1 MRCCAPVSPICVKL
15 EFEQENRIRM
25 NRACKRIAMER
36 TVPQGLKPGV
46 ILDAL
51 RGAEAPLFHGAARSG
66 HWRQSKW
73 EGSDGR
79 STSGAKARIASGAFI
94 AALKALRHPKARPCG
109 AAGSRALS
117 KPNRGSNYIATF
129 GSLPGPILA
138 EPIDRGGARTPRTG
152 RRLSAVLIV
161 LLAVMLVLSGLAGG
175 QAAKYPQTIV
185 FMTDFGVVDD
195 SVAICRGVMYSIMP
209 EVRIVD
215 LTHQVTPFS
224 IRDGARF
231 LYGATPY
238 YPGGTVFVVVVDPG
252 VGSVRKAIVAKSKR
266 GQYFVLPDNGLLTLV
281 EQRDGIEGV
290 REITNTDWMIGS
302 KLSSTFHGRDIFSP
316 VGAHVAR
323 GEDWTKVGPEM
334 AVASLVRL
342 ELKAARVDER
352 GVTAEVIATDGPFGN
367 LVTNLDGE
375 GFLKLG
381 YARGQEVPVRIDG
394 KEMKIKFVR
403 TFSDVALGQPLLYI
417 DSRGRL
423 GLAVNQ
429 GSFAAGYGVK
439 PPVELWIPRAG
450 K

>member
-1 MRCCAPVSPICVKL
+1 MTVAFLLIPRD
-15 EFEQENRIRM
+15 
-25 NRACKRIAMER
+25 R
-36 TVPQGLKPGV
+36 TASAQPANGRKCLTAW
-46 ILDAL
+46 LAL
-51 RGAEAPLFHGAARSG
+51 L
-66 HWRQSKW
+66 
-73 EGSDGR
+73 
-79 STSGAKARIASGAFI
+79 
-94 AALKALRHPKARPCG
+94 L
-109 AAGSRALS
+109 ALS
-117 KPNRGSNYIATF
+117 A
-129 GSLPGPILA
+129 LA
-138 EPIDRGGARTPRTG
+138 
-152 RRLSAVLIV
+152 SA
-161 LLAVMLVLSGLAGG
+161 
-175 QAAKYPQTIV
+175 QTAKYPQTIV

-224 IRDGARF
+224 ILDGARF

-238 YPGGTVFVVVVDPG
+238 YPAGTVFVVVVDPG
-252 VGSVRKAIVAKSKR
+252 VGSIRRGIVAKSKR

-290 REITNTDWMIGS
+290 REITNTDWMIGT

-334 AVASLVRL
+334 PVASLVRL
-342 ELKAARVDER
+342 ELKAARLAER

-375 GFLKLG
+375 DFLKLG
-381 YARGQEVPVRIDG
+381 YQRGQEVPVRVGG
-394 KEMKIKFVR
+394 KEMKMKFVR
-403 TFSDVALGQPLLYI
+403 TFSDVPLKQPLLYI
-417 DSRGRL
+417 DSRGHL

-429 GSFAAGYGVK
+429 GSFAAEYGVK
-439 PPVELWIPRAG
+439 PPVELFIPRTA